1 MPYLG
6 MVYFRQIRRS
16 RAGMPSDCAAFAM
29 PQLPELVACAQLPA
43 IRSTSSYRTPAR
55 ATGPAASVLR
65 YRRAWAQIR
74 RSRYRLFSALIWIK
88 RNVGT

>member
-6 MVYFRQIRRS
+6 MVYFRQIREQACQAIVQLS
-16 RAGMPSDCAAFAM
+16 PCPSYSSWYAG
-29 PQLPELVACAQLPA
+29 AQLPA
-43 IRSTSSYRTPAR
+43 IRSTSSYRAPAR

-65 YRRAWAQIR
+65 NRRAWAQIR